1 MRNNKAAASF
11 QNELRLFALKT
22 IHFLVGLALFAY
34 VWLLFRYNG
43 LPKSVENGFRYNVF
57 VVIGYGVG
65 VFFFNRIYNAYLLG
79 YTRVRS
85 LILAQAISQLFSVLI
100 VYLVVS
106 AAWNRFRSPLIFV
119 PFLGIQVLCDGLWS
133 AAATRV
139 FFKLNPPKRAV
150 LIYRNSQDLRITGS
164 LEEKPMNRL
173 YRIEKKLEFDGDFP
187 DLVGQLDSFEAV
199 FVVGVNS
206 RCRNGILKYCQE
218 RNILGFFLPHVGDV
232 IMLQAKHIQSFDSPV
247 LFVGRKVLNPEYAII
262 KRAFD
267 IAASFTGLVLLSPL
281 LLLTALAIRLGDG
294 GPALYRQIRLTK
306 DGREFRIVKFRS
318 MRMDA
323 EKNGGA
329 RLSTSNDDRITP
341 VGRMI
346 RKCRL
351 DELPQLWNILRGD
364 MSFVGPRPERPEIAA
379 RYSKNISDFQLRLQ
393 VRAGLTGYAQ
403 IYGKYST
410 GPYEKLEFDLL
421 YIKNMSVLT
430 DIRLLFATI
439 WVLFSPKSA
448 EGVGAGYTTALC
460 TGEDDCE
467 EKKNPDSGK

>member
-1 MRNNKAAASF
+1 MTGDETFIATFEPAAY
-11 QNELRLFALKT
+11 T
-22 IHFLVGLALFAY
+22 VLV
-34 VWLLFRYNG
+34 
-43 LPKSVENGFRYNVF
+43 
-57 VVIGYGVG
+57 
-65 VFFFNRIYNAYLLG
+65 
-79 YTRVRS
+79 
-85 LILAQAISQLFSVLI
+85 
-100 VYLVVS
+100 
-106 AAWNRFRSPLIFV
+106 
-119 PFLGIQVLCDGLWS
+119 
-133 AAATRV
+133 
-139 FFKLNPPKRAV
+139 
-150 LIYRNSQDLRITGS
+150 
-164 LEEKPMNRL
+164 
-173 YRIEKKLEFDGDFP
+173 
-187 DLVGQLDSFEAV
+187 
-199 FVVGVNS
+199 
-206 RCRNGILKYCQE
+206 
-218 RNILGFFLPHVGDV
+218 
-232 IMLQAKHIQSFDSPV
+232 
-247 LFVGRKVLNPEYAII
+247 
-262 KRAFD
+262 
-267 IAASFTGLVLLSPL
+267 
-281 LLLTALAIRLGDG
+281 
-294 GPALYRQIRLTK
+294 
-306 DGREFRIVKFRS
+306 
-318 MRMDA
+318 
-323 EKNGGA
+323 
-329 RLSTSNDDRITP
+329 TSNDDRITP